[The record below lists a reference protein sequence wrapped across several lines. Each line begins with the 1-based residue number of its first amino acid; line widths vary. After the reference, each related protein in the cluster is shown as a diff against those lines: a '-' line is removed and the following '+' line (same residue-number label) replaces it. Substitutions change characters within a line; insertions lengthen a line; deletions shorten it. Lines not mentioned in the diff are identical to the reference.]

1 MEQNR
6 IGRSMKVTPEEDVP
20 LAAESESGA
29 PDMHT
34 SLCILLFRVASIIM
48 WVKNRQLDSRKT
60 GS

>member
-29 PDMHT
+29 
-34 SLCILLFRVASIIM
+34 LFLTCTPACVYYYFV
-48 WVKNRQLDSRKT
+48 WPP
-60 GS
+60 